1 MQVKVKRKKKT
12 NNNFKLALILGV
24 LAVILLAVGVGGYF
38 LSNESSFGGGFNA
51 MMFESDTK
59 SGGGTATNNSQT
71 TNSNKVKVTGIK
83 FDLNTIK
90 IGEEKTLNVTI
101 GPNNATDKKFTCA
114 SSNTKIATVRVTS
127 NGCVVK
133 GVKAGT
139 AKITVTSSD
148 GKKSASEIINVQ
160 NTATTTTTGVSIS
173 FGSTSY
179 NVDVGSTKKLPVT
192 ITPAASANKG
202 YTCTSSNTQI
212 ATITS
217 DCTVKGVKVGM
228 VTITAKAKDGGKT
241 TTTVLNVTT
250 KSNGTLI
257 KVASFN
263 VGGFTCGSSKNTNCT
278 PSEKSI
284 ASLIKNNSINIVGIQ
299 EAGSLTKMNNLK
311 KETGYNGFYQFPYNP
326 ANKKVALHSVLTSY
340 PIKSN
345 ETKNGL
351 SNLYGDYEI
360 RYVDKVVI
368 TVNKVNISL
377 YNTHL
382 GLKDE
387 NEKHFKSLVE
397 IVKNDP
403 NPIIMTADWN
413 YSAKDRFTK
422 YFSDFEI
429 AAYDTSKNNMWG
441 KASYVDAVLVKSKGH
456 INIVSSE
463 VIKAYKTY
471 SDHNMVAA
479 TLEIK

>member
-1 MQVKVKRKKKT
+1 MQAKSKSKKKSKK
-12 NNNFKLALILGV
+12 NLKLPLILGI
-24 LAVILLAVGVGGYF
+24 LAVILMGVGIGGYF
-38 LSNESSFGGGFNA
+38 LSNESSLGGGFNA

-59 SGGGTATNNSQT
+59 SGGGAATNNPQT

-127 NGCVVK
+127 SGCVVK

-139 AKITVTSSD
+139 AKITVTSFD

-202 YTCTSSNTQI
+202 YTCTSSNTKI

-241 TTTVLNVTT
+241 ATTVLNVTT

-257 KVASFN
+257 KVATFN
-263 VGGFTCGSSKNTNCT
+263 VGSFNCGSSKNTNCK

-284 ASLIKNNSINIVGIQ
+284 ASLIKSNNIDVIGIQ
-299 EAGSLTKMNNLK
+299 EAGSLTKMDNLK
-311 KETGYNGFYQFPYNP
+311 KETGYKGFYSF
-326 ANKKVALHSVLTSY
+326 
-340 PIKSN
+340 
-345 ETKNGL
+345 
-351 SNLYGDYEI
+351 LYCNQ
-360 RYVDKVVI
+360 KL
-368 TVNKVNISL
+368 NIIFFQS
-377 YNTHL
+377 
-382 GLKDE
+382 
-387 NEKHFKSLVE
+387 
-397 IVKNDP
+397 
-403 NPIIMTADWN
+403 IIMN
-413 YSAKDRFTK
+413 
-422 YFSDFEI
+422 I
-429 AAYDTSKNNMWG
+429 PNNF
-441 KASYVDAVLVKSKGH
+441 Y
-456 INIVSSE
+456 
-463 VIKAYKTY
+463 
-471 SDHNMVAA
+471 
-479 TLEIK
+479 